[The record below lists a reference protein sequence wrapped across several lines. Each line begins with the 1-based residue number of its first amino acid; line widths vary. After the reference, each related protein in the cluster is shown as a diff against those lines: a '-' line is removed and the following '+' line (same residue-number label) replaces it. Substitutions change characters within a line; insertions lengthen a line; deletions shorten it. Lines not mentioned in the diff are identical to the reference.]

1 MRRNAA
7 RSCTATATALLW
19 LAGLCLGVAAAQPAS
34 PWTPEKL
41 MAVMATVREGTVR
54 FREERHLRHL
64 QSPVVL
70 TGALSFKAPDLLVKE
85 IRMPRWERSVI
96 TGNMVRIESKG
107 PGGVRSFLLSD
118 YPALQILIVA
128 FRAVLTG
135 NLAALRKHFIVGL
148 SGDRRSWT
156 LRLIPKAAALKE
168 RFAAVTIKGSGK
180 KLTTAEF
187 AETSGDRILFH
198 MFVE

>member
-7 RSCTATATALLW
+7 RGCTATATALIW
-19 LAGLCLGVAAAQPAS
+19 LAVLSLGVAAAQPAS
-34 PWTPEKL
+34 AWTPEKL

-70 TGALSFKAPDLLVKE
+70 EGALSFKAPDVMVKE
-85 IRMPRWERSVI
+85 IRMPRWERTVI
-96 TGNMVRIESKG
+96 AANTVRVESKG

-118 YPALQILIVA
+118 YPALQTLIVA

-135 NLAALRKHFIVGL
+135 NLAALRAHFTVGL
-148 SGDRRSWT
+148 AGDRQSWT
-156 LRLIPKAAALKE
+156 LRLVPKAAALKQ
-168 RFAAVTIKGSGK
+168 RFAVVTIKGSGK
-180 KLTTAEF
+180 RLTTAEF
-187 AETSGDRILFH
+187 AETSGDRILFR
-198 MFVE
+198 MFAE